1 MLKKL
6 IVTNVTCHKCH
17 ILSQPKSVRS
27 QLLQCKTNCSFVCL
41 FAIMFVLTQRRR
53 ERRVPTENYVSRR
66 TVFVPL
72 IMIFC
77 PAEMAEMAEIFPL
90 FRYFSVSSVID
101 KDNSHGD
108 WREDIFYNGS
118 NGNYRKRRTSEN
130 RVILV

>member
-1 MLKKL
+1 MLAL
-6 IVTNVTCHKCH
+6 IGVRDGDCNYFTFSMETNVNNVHN
-17 ILSQPKSVRS
+17 PP
-27 QLLQCKTNCSFVCL
+27 TN
-41 FAIMFVLTQRRR
+41 MD
-53 ERRVPTENYVSRR
+53 N
-66 TVFVPL
+66 
-72 IMIFC
+72 IFC

-108 WREDIFYNGS
+108 WRKDFYNGR